1 MRKIFTEY
9 LGVLI
14 LALVL
19 LGGIAIFLPI
29 EASALEIIGLCVAL
43 IAIVGGFSWF
53 FHFTSKDVGK
63 AQSPPGPHPPGEA
76 ENGSP
81 EQP

>member
-19 LGGIAIFLPI
+19 LGGIAIFLPV
-29 EASALEIIGLCVAL
+29 EASAIEIIGLCVAL
-43 IAIVGGFSWF
+43 IVIVGSFSWF

-63 AQSPPGPHPPGEA
+63 AQSPPGPHPPGDT
-76 ENGSP
+76 ENGTP
-81 EQP
+81 EQ

>member
-19 LGGIAIFLPI
+19 LGGIAIFLPV
-29 EASALEIIGLCVAL
+29 EASAIEIIGLCVAL
-43 IAIVGGFSWF
+43 IVIVGSFSWF

-63 AQSPPGPHPPGEA
+63 AQSPPGPHPPGDT
-76 ENGSP
+76 ENGTT
-81 EQP
+81 EQ